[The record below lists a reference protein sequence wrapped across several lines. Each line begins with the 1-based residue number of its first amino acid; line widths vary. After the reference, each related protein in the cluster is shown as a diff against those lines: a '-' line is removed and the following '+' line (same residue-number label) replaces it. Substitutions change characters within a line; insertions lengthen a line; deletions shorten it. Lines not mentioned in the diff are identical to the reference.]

1 LTPFNTKNIL
11 FVFLSCSL
19 PRHYRLFHF
28 PTENELE
35 NLDHTHTTSPSH
47 PVFHDVCLVTSNSN
61 ELREK
66 ETTESINLLKAMGKT
81 GQK

>member
-35 NLDHTHTTSPSH
+35 NLDHTHTTSLLI
-47 PVFHDVCLVTSNSN
+47 HDVCLVTSNSN